1 MNRPGGASDS
11 AEEHRI
17 LIVQSSGEI
26 DDLRLEAP
34 PHRCRPCLPSPRYRS
49 LSLDTRGILRPL
61 HRPALIIRRIVMV
74 RLIRPCMSLDCQDAG
89 WAGLGWRAFVRP
101 INRVERQRQDWKIS
115 GSGGICQPASSVLG
129 CRQTTFLDEMRL
141 AAKLRLIDQEELV
154 KTAAVCPATSGG
166 VSSPSLRVACWKKL
180 S

>member
-11 AEEHRI
+11 AEQHRI

-26 DDLRLEAP
+26 DDLRFEAP

-89 WAGLGWRAFVRP
+89 WAGLARLCTTHQPRRAAASGLEDF
-101 INRVERQRQDWKIS
+101 RQRWHLSTGVIS
-115 GSGGICQPASSVLG
+115 PRLPADDILGRNAVGSKVA
-129 CRQTTFLDEMRL
+129 
-141 AAKLRLIDQEELV
+141 ID
-154 KTAAVCPATSGG
+154 
-166 VSSPSLRVACWKKL
+166 
-180 S
+180 